1 MHMKCAVFLERD
13 GVLNR
18 ELPNGLLPRSPACP
32 EEFTVLADAAAPLGA
47 LREAGLIIIATT
59 NQPGVSEGTLPRRD
73 LDLMHRRLLK
83 QLPLDD
89 ILLCPHSAADHCP
102 CRKPKPGL
110 MLEAAFR
117 WHLDLDHSF
126 VISKM
131 WHDAEAAHVAGCTS
145 VLIRSPWNGSGHH
158 DYVVASLADAVE
170 RVLRL
175 HERNHTP
182 HSLGETIKT

>member
-1 MHMKCAVFLERD
+1 MKCAVFLERD

-18 ELPNGLLPRSPACP
+18 ELQNGLLPRSPACL
-32 EEFTVLADAAAPLGA
+32 EEFKVLTEAARSLAA
-47 LREAGLIIIATT
+47 LRDAGLVLLATT
-59 NQPGVSEGTLPRRD
+59 NQPGISAGTLPRRE
-73 LDLMHRRLLK
+73 LDLMHRMLLK
-83 QLPLDD
+83 QLPLDG
-89 ILLCPHSAADHCP
+89 ILVCPHAAADHCP

-126 VISKM
+126 IISKM

-158 DYVVASLADAVE
+158 DYVVASFADAVA

-175 HERNHTP
+175 HEINHTP
-182 HSLGETIKT
+182 HGLDETIKT